1 MSLTEVLVVIA
12 VILLVV
18 IVGAAVPP
26 LLQLRSTLKSLATFL
41 DETRPKLGAALDQV
55 TEAAGRISRT
65 AAGIEEEVGKFRGV
79 IDTISAFGKT
89 LEIARENLRKT
100 TAVVSAIGPA
110 FAAGLRAFWPAGGGA
125 GGPPADSPAA
135 QEPRASS
142 PEPSMEKTS

>member
-65 AAGIEEEVGKFRGV
+65 AAGIEEEMGKFRGV
-79 IDTISAFGKT
+79 IDTIAAFGKS

-100 TAVVSAIGPA
+100 TTVMGAIGPA
-110 FAAGLRAFWPAGGGA
+110 FVAGLRALWPAGGGV
-125 GGPPADSPAA
+125 PAPAADPPAA
-135 QEPRASS
+135 QEGQASG